1 MSFKD
6 VRDSIAT
13 ALANPTVWQV
23 LTYPVPT
30 PMPKSIIIVPA
41 ADWVSPLTAG
51 RKSVELRF
59 DLKLTANTADNQAD
73 LITLEDM
80 IEDVIGLLPSW
91 LLFEGVS
98 APSELQVGT
107 AYLTTC
113 DMTVRVAATL

>member
-6 VRDSIAT
+6 VRDSIAA
-13 ALANPTVWQV
+13 ALANPGIWEVH
-23 LTYPVPT
+23 TYPVPT
-30 PMPKSIIIVPA
+30 PMPKSIIITPA
-41 ADWVSPLTAG
+41 ADWVSPLTTG

-59 DLKLTANTADNQAD
+59 SLKLTANTADNQAD

-98 APSELQVGT
+98 APTELQVGT

>member
-6 VRDSIAT
+6 VRDSIAA
-13 ALANPTVWQV
+13 ALANPTVWEV
-23 LTYPVPT
+23 KTYPVPT

-41 ADWVSPLTAG
+41 SDWVSPMTVG
-51 RKSVELRF
+51 KKSVELRF
-59 DLKLTANTADNQAD
+59 TLKLTANTADNQAD

-91 LLFEGVS
+91 LVFEGVS
-98 APSELQVGT
+98 APTELQVAT
-107 AYLTTC
+107 SYLTTC

>member
-6 VRDSIAT
+6 VRDSIAA
-13 ALANPTVWQV
+13 ALANPGIWEVH
-23 LTYPVPT
+23 TYPVPT
-30 PMPKSIIIVPA
+30 PMPKSIIITPA

-51 RKSVELRF
+51 KKSVELRF
-59 DLKLTANTADNQAD
+59 ALKLTANTADNQAD
-73 LITLEDM
+73 LITLEDI

>member
-1 MSFKD
+1 MSFKTI
-6 VRDSIAT
+6 RDDIAT
-13 ALANPTVWQV
+13 ALANPGIWEVH
-23 LTYPVPT
+23 TYPIPT

-41 ADWVSPLTAG
+41 SDWVTPLTTG

-59 DLKLTANTADNQAD
+59 NLKLTANTADNQAD

-80 IEDVIGLLPSW
+80 IEDIIPLLPSW

-98 APSELQVGT
+98 APTEFQVGT

>member
-6 VRDSIAT
+6 VRNSIAV
-13 ALANPTVWQV
+13 ALANPTVWEVQ
-23 LTYPVPT
+23 TYPVPT
-30 PMPKSIIIVPA
+30 PMPKSIIIMPA
-41 ADWVSPLTAG
+41 GDWVTPLTVG

-59 DLKLTANTADNQAD
+59 VLKLTANTADNQAD

-80 IEDVIGLLPSW
+80 IEAVIPLLPSW
-91 LLFEGVS
+91 LVFEGVS

>member
-1 MSFKD
+1 MSFKT

-13 ALANPTVWQV
+13 ALANPTVWEVQ
-23 LTYPVPT
+23 TYPVPT
-30 PMPKSIIIVPA
+30 PMPKSIIIMPA
-41 ADWVSPLTAG
+41 ADYVTPLTVG

-59 DLKLTANTADNQAD
+59 ILKLTANTADNQAD
-73 LITLEDM
+73 LITLETM
-80 IEDVIGLLPSW
+80 IEQVIGLLPSW
-91 LLFEGVS
+91 LVFEGAS

>member
-6 VRDSIAT
+6 VRDSIAA
-13 ALANPTVWQV
+13 ALANPTVWEVQ
-23 LTYPVPT
+23 TYPVPT

-41 ADWVSPLTAG
+41 SDWVSPMTVG
-51 RKSVELRF
+51 KKSVELRF
-59 DLKLTANTADNQAD
+59 TLKLTANTADNQAD

-91 LLFEGVS
+91 LVFEGVS
-98 APSELQVGT
+98 APTELQVAT
-107 AYLTTC
+107 SYLTTC